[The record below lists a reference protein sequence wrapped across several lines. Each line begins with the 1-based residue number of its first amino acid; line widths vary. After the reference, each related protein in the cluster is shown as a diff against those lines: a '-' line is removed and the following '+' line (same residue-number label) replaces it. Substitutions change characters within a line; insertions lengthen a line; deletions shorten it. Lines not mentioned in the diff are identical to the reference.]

1 MEKYIEKASVLIEA
15 LPYIKEF
22 NEKIVVIK
30 YGGSAMTNEKMRE
43 KIIEDIVLMKY
54 VGMKPVIVHGGG
66 PAINDMLDKIG
77 KKTTFINGMRVT
89 DEETME
95 TVEMVLS
102 GGVNKN
108 IVNLLATHSIKAIGI
123 SGKDGNLFTA
133 EKLVTGNGDL
143 GYVGNLTNIDTSLL
157 NVLLNNGYTPVIAP
171 VASDNDGN
179 TFNINADMAA
189 SELASALK
197 AQKLIYISDIPGI
210 LRNIEDEKSLIHQS
224 TLKEIDK
231 LKKEGI
237 INGGMI
243 PKVDFAVKAVNG
255 GVSSVHILD
264 GRVEHSILLEIFT
277 KKGIGTIIYKD
288 QMGDTKCQGP
298 ILVKIKES

>member
-15 LPYIKEF
+15 LPYIKKF
-22 NEKIVVIK
+22 NQSIVVIK

-66 PAINDMLDKIG
+66 PAIKDMLDKIG

-89 DEETME
+89 DKETME

-108 IVNLLATHSIKAIGI
+108 LVNLLAAHNIKAIGI
-123 SGKDGNLFTA
+123 SGKDGMLFTA
-133 EKLVTGNGDL
+133 KKLITDNGDL
-143 GYVGNLTNIDTSLL
+143 GHVGTLTDIDTSLL
-157 NVLLNNGYTPVIAP
+157 DVMLDNDYTPVIAP
-171 VASDNDGN
+171 VASDKDGN
-179 TFNINADMAA
+179 TYNINADMAA

-197 AQKLIYISDIPGI
+197 AQKLIYISDVPGI
-210 LRNIEDEKSLIHQS
+210 LRNIEDEKSLIHQT
-224 TLKEIDK
+224 TLKEIEK
-231 LKKEGI
+231 LKNNKI

-277 KKGIGTIIYKD
+277 KKGIGTIIQKD
-288 QMGDTKCQGP
+288 NSG
-298 ILVKIKES
+298 VRKEK

>member
-22 NEKIVVIK
+22 NGKIVVIK
-30 YGGSAMTNEKMRE
+30 YGGSAMTDDSIRAKV
-43 KIIEDIVLMKY
+43 IEDIALMKY

-66 PAINDMLDKIG
+66 PAINRMLDKVG
-77 KKTTFINGMRVT
+77 KKTEFINGMRIT

-102 GGVNKN
+102 GSVNKN
-108 IVNLLATHSIKAIGI
+108 IVNLLAAHNIKTIGI
-123 SGKDGNLFTA
+123 SGKDGKLFTA
-133 EKLVTGNGDL
+133 KKLEISKGDL
-143 GYVGNLTNIDTSLL
+143 GHVGTLTKIDTSLL
-157 NVLLNNGYTPVIAP
+157 NVLLDNGYTPVIAP
-171 VASDNDGN
+171 IASNTDGD
-179 TFNINADMAA
+179 TYNINADMAA
-189 SELASALK
+189 SAVASALK

-210 LRNIEDEKSLIHQS
+210 LRNREDEKSLIHQ
-224 TLKEIDK
+224 TNLKEIEK

-243 PKVDFAVKAVNG
+243 PKVDFAVEAVKS

-277 KKGIGTIIYKD
+277 KEGIGTLIFKD
-288 QMGDTKCQGP
+288 
-298 ILVKIKES
+298 KE

>member
-22 NEKIVVIK
+22 NGKIVVIK
-30 YGGSAMTNEKMRE
+30 YGGSAMTDKIMAE
-43 KIIEDIVLMKY
+43 KIIEDIVLMKF

-66 PAINDMLDKIG
+66 PAINKMLDRIG
-77 KKTTFINGMRVT
+77 KKTEFINGMRIT
-89 DEETME
+89 DQETME

-102 GGVNKN
+102 GSVNKS
-108 IVNLLATHSIKAIGI
+108 IVNLLAAHNIKAIGI

-133 EKLVTGNGDL
+133 EKLHTE
-143 GYVGNLTNIDTSLL
+143 NIDMGFVGTLKKIDTNLL
-157 NVLLNNGYTPVIAP
+157 DVLLNSGFTPVIAP
-171 VASDNDGN
+171 ISSDLNGN
-179 TFNINADMAA
+179 TYNINADMAA
-189 SELASALK
+189 SAVASALK

-210 LRNIEDEKSLIHQS
+210 LRNKEDDNSLIHQTS
-224 TLKEIDK
+224 LKEIK
-231 LKKEGI
+231 KMKKEGI

-243 PKVDFAVKAVNG
+243 PKVDYAVEAVNS

-277 KKGIGTIIYKD
+277 KKGIGTII
-288 QMGDTKCQGP
+288 Q
-298 ILVKIKES
+298 KEQ